1 MEGKLIFV
9 YNANTD
15 PISAIVDYAHKV
27 FKPSSYK
34 CELCALTHHNLGERS
49 AWKDFKNRTNAD
61 MEFMY
66 IRGFEATFN
75 LQYDYPVIL
84 MKAEEGFQ
92 QLMGKKEL
100 QKISSVSELIED
112 LEDILQRK
120 V

>member
-1 MEGKLIFV
+1 MERQLIFV

-27 FKPSSYK
+27 FKPSTYK

-49 AWKDFKNRTNAD
+49 VWKDFKNRSKAD

-66 IRGFEATFN
+66 IRGFEAKFN

-84 MKAEEGFQ
+84 EKKDGEFLQ
-92 QLMGKKEL
+92 IMGKKEL
-100 QKISSVSELIED
+100 QKIKSVDKLILD
-112 LEDILQRK
+112 LEEMLDRK
-120 V
+120 L